1 MKIWKLNI
9 ELIHLLTINVFH
21 MFLKYDK
28 ESASLAVLNYWE
40 DQDCLEPIFRCKNK
54 NNKKIG
60 FCLYFFLFS
69 KGLVSILFKTFF
81 KNFLGSI

>member
-28 ESASLAVLNYWE
+28 ESASLAVLNDWE
-40 DQDCLEPIFRCKNK
+40 DQDCLEPIFRCKK
-54 NNKKIG
+54 
-60 FCLYFFLFS
+60 
-69 KGLVSILFKTFF
+69 
-81 KNFLGSI
+81 